1 VRQTKK
7 IKPLS
12 ECSIGDCF
20 IITELNIQGQLRRR
34 LLDLGFVKGAE
45 ISVVQKSPLG
55 NPIAYRVSSTTIALR
70 KDESSKIYG
79 KIMGGIKGEGI

>member
-1 VRQTKK
+1 MCETKR

-20 IITELNIQGQLRRR
+20 IITELNIQGPLRRR

-45 ISVVQKSPLG
+45 VSVVQKSPLG
-55 NPIAYRVSSTTIALR
+55 DPIAYRVSNTIIALR

-79 KIMGGIKGEGI
+79 EIIGGIKGEGI